1 MGPACGGPDGP
12 GGRHG
17 RVHRFRHDL
26 GDDPRFDPEAVALLT
41 RRVPPRAV
49 VHHLGDLP
57 LLLPRGDA
65 PALPLGADQVAR
77 EIRDN
82 GSWVRVGGIEQ
93 VEGWD
98 EVVGACVAGVSAP
111 EELLAQVFLASPG
124 AVTPAHFDSY
134 HNLLFQVHGT
144 KEFTIGAFSD
154 PATARREVARRF
166 GPEHENLRTLPD
178 RGTVHTLQPGDGLY
192 LPPDTFHW
200 ARCGPEVSL
209 ALSCTFSN
217 ADSRRRLAIHIFNA
231 HLRRFG
237 IDAALPGTSAV
248 RDATKYR
255 LERLWRSTGPVRR
268 SLSLRRVAGRSPR
281 GRRRSDGS
289 LR

>member
-1 MGPACGGPDGP
+1 MLAGAAVADAVRAC
-12 GGRHG
+12 
-17 RVHRFRHDL
+17 RVHRFHHDL

-41 RRVPPRAV
+41 RRVPQRAV
-49 VHHLGDLP
+49 VQHLGDLP

-65 PALPLGADQVAR
+65 PALPLGPDQVAR

-98 EVVGACVAGVSAP
+98 ELVGACMAGIAEP
-111 EELLAQVFLASPG
+111 QQLLAQVFLASPG

-134 HNLLFQVHGT
+134 HNLLFQVHGS
-144 KEFTIGAFSD
+144 KELTVGEFSD
-154 PATARREVARRF
+154 KGTERREIARRF

-178 RGTVHTLQPGDGLY
+178 EITVHHLAPGDGLY

-200 ARCGPEVSL
+200 ARCGPDVSL

-217 ADSRRRLAIHIFNA
+217 AASRRRMSIHVFNA

-237 IDAALPGTSAV
+237 VDPALPGTSAV
-248 RDATKYR
+248 RDATKYW
-255 LERLWRSTGPVRR
+255 LERLWRSTGRVRR
-268 SLSLRRVAGRSPR
+268 SVRLRRVAGRSPR
-281 GRRRSDGS
+281 DRPRSGGS
-289 LR
+289 PR